1 VTQSVQAVPGGVGV
15 LGVSGAALARPQGF
29 SGAVDVK
36 IGLASTVLP
45 SASTPKLQAAASPT
59 SIIVPGVQVSESI
72 GLKAELKNGRRMPVE
87 RDTRDDGSP
96 DDTDDLDELGNPR
109 RDDNRGGPDD
119 VSDEWGGRGGSGNDV
134 LFSARKTSMPDER
147 PSMECSEGRATCLV
161 KWPASW
167 YSLVAR
173 ATDAGA
179 RYGGGTRRPVRA

>member
-1 VTQSVQAVPGGVGV
+1 MKTLQRLTASALSALLVLFSSGIAPYQALAQTVTQSVQAVPGGVGA

-96 DDTDDLDELGNPR
+96 DDTDDLDDLGNPR
-109 RDDNRGGPDD
+109 RD
-119 VSDEWGGRGGSGNDV
+119 
-134 LFSARKTSMPDER
+134 
-147 PSMECSEGRATCLV
+147 
-161 KWPASW
+161 
-167 YSLVAR
+167 
-173 ATDAGA
+173 
-179 RYGGGTRRPVRA
+179 